1 MPVAEIRRNRRQKHQ
16 SIDER
21 LDDLRRRGILVP
33 SEAPGQALK
42 PVARRPGALARFLA
56 GRGK

>member
-1 MPVAEIRRNRRQKHQ
+1 MPVDDIRRIRRHEQQ

-21 LDDLRRRGILVP
+21 LDDLRRRGILAP
-33 SEAPGQALK
+33 SEAPRQALK

-56 GRGK
+56 QRGG

>member
-1 MPVAEIRRNRRQKHQ
+1 MADIHRNRHHKQQ
-16 SIDER
+16 SIEER

-33 SEAPGQALK
+33 SEAPRQALK

-56 GRGK
+56 QRGG

>member
-1 MPVAEIRRNRRQKHQ
+1 MRVAENRRIRHHKQQ
-16 SIDER
+16 SIEER

-33 SEAPGQALK
+33 SETPRQALT

-56 GRGK
+56 QRGG